1 MLNLKADTR
10 RKLLVEIQ
18 TEIHL
23 KKKSLWGTYAHS
35 PHAEGGALT
44 IS

>member
-23 KKKSLWGTYAHS
+23 KKKVY
-35 PHAEGGALT
+35 GALMPT
-44 IS
+44 ALTPKEEL